1 MNFSKGDKL
10 IYHICDEK
18 IDRRDG
24 RRWGQDKYVPCV
36 FIEPVGKKSAR
47 VEMAYGAERIKTVL
61 LKKLRKLENEQDNHS
76 GIEPTKP

>member
-61 LKKLRKLENEQDNHS
+61 LKKLRKLDEHNENSPRVES
-76 GIEPTKP
+76 